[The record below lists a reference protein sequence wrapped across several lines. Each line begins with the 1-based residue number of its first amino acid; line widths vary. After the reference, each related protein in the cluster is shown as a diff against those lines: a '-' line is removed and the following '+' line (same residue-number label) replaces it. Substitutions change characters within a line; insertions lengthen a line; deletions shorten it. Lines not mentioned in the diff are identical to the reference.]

1 MKDLPNVFNGPNF
14 VPLAEDVIL
23 SLSNDQAAAYIMLA
37 NAAALRVGADEAVA
51 VAQSRVKD
59 CIANMNAAEKYLADN
74 YTKPT
79 FHDLWKENF
88 GRR

>member
-1 MKDLPNVFNGPNF
+1 MSASF
-14 VPLAEDVIL
+14 VSP
-23 SLSNDQAAAYIMLA
+23 SDQAAAYFMLA
-37 NAAALRVGADEAVA
+37 NAAALVVGADEAVA
-51 VAQSRVKD
+51 VSQAHVRD
-59 CIANMNAAEKYLADN
+59 CVANVSAAEKYLADN